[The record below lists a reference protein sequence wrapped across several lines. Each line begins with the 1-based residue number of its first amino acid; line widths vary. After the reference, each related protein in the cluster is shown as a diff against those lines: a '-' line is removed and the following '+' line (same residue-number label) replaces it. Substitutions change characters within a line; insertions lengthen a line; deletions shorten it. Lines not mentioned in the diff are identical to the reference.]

1 MTGNAP
7 YKTLRLG
14 KSGKVALVDA
24 EDYPRVCRWKWYFS
38 KGHVLRLKFPKVKSY
53 NAVRLS
59 HEVLE
64 LPLHV
69 RVRYI
74 NGNNLDCRR
83 ANLQPLYGCVTKI
96 KGRRRGAY
104 CYRAV
109 VVIDQVGFYVGVRP
123 TREEA
128 EQIARIAGEVGAQ
141 LRGRGLT
148 RKRIQWQLDLATGR
162 AGHSLAD
169 DGAELMQQIRAALP
183 VNLSPDVR
191 DEAAQEIAL
200 AVMSG
205 QITPDEVSEPG
216 ALRGYLRSGAG
227 LARLTDARHISL
239 DHHITDGL
247 RLIDVLAA

>member
-1 MTGNAP
+1 MRLPAYGA
-7 YKTLRLG
+7 LRLG
-14 KSGKVALVDA
+14 NSGKVALVDA
-24 EDYPRVCRWKWYFS
+24 GDYPRVCRWKWYLS
-38 KGHVLRLKFPKVKSY
+38 KGHALRLKFPKVKSY

-141 LRGRGLT
+141 LRGQGLS
-148 RKRIQWQLDLATGR
+148 RKFIQWRLDLATGK
-162 AGHSLAD
+162 ATD
-169 DGAELMQQIRAALP
+169 AELAQRIRAALP
-183 VNLSPDVR
+183 ANLSPDVR
-191 DEAAQEIAL
+191 DEAEQEIAL
-200 AVMSG
+200 AVMEG
-205 QITPDEVSEPG
+205 RVELDDLGKPG
-216 ALRGYLRSGAG
+216 ALRDYLRSGAK
-227 LARLTDARHISL
+227 LARLTDARHVSL
-239 DHHITDGL
+239 DHGIADGL